1 MPKET
6 AEIMKGGWLHTGDL
20 GRKDEDGY
28 IYIMDRKK
36 DMIISGGEN
45 IYSREVEEVLYTH
58 PAVQE
63 AAVVGIPDEKWGE
76 SVKAVVVLRKGMTAT
91 EKAIINLCKEHL
103 ASYKKPKS
111 VEFWDSLPM
120 TGSGKIMKNE
130 IRDSYWQGYEK
141 RVH

>member
-1 MPKET
+1 
-6 AEIMKGGWLHTGDL
+6 L

-28 IYIMDRKK
+28 IYIVDRKK

-91 EKAIINLCKEHL
+91 EEEIINLCKEHL
-103 ASYKKPKS
+103 SSYKKPKS

-130 IRDSYWQGYEK
+130 IRDRYWQGYEK